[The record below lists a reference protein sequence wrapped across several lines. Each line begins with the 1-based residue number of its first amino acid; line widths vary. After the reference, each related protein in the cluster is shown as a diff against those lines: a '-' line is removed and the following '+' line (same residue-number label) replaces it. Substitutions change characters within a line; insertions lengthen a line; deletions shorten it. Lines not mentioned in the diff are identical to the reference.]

1 MCCDRTQEQRGPDGL
16 MYKPCSHYRVKAA
29 MNIGELARA
38 ADTKAETIRYYERIG
53 LLAAPPRTA
62 GNYRHYSA
70 AHVSRLIFTRRA
82 RDLGFSIEQ
91 VRALLAMA
99 DQREQSCEAV
109 DIIARKHLA
118 DVKRKLADLSALRR
132 ELEATDRAV
141 PPRHRCGVPYPGGPR
156 ARNTRM
162 SFHSATLSGIA
173 PLYDLLDLPFSA
185 LLTRL
190 RSERLSLRRSVSS
203 AARRTQARP

>member
-1 MCCDRTQEQRGPDGL
+1 
-16 MYKPCSHYRVKAA
+16 

-91 VRALLAMA
+91 VRA
-99 DQREQSCEAV
+99 
-109 DIIARKHLA
+109 
-118 DVKRKLADLSALRR
+118 
-132 ELEATDRAV
+132 
-141 PPRHRCGVPYPGGPR
+141 RCSLWPIKGSSR
-156 ARNTRM
+156 ARRSTSSRASTWRM
-162 SFHSATLSGIA
+162 
-173 PLYDLLDLPFSA
+173 
-185 LLTRL
+185 
-190 RSERLSLRRSVSS
+190 
-203 AARRTQARP
+203 